1 MIVRYTFGGFRAKD
15 ELPLRTRKKKFKKW
29 TSQIVLKQPKT
40 RLEKEGKKKKFPFG
54 SNFFFRRIPELFFL
68 ALLGNR
74 FRLVDLGGVEPLR
87 KLVRQKL
94 VPALAL
100 EV

>member
-40 RLEKEGKKKKFPFG
+40 RLEKEGKKKKFD

-68 ALLGNR
+68 APLGNR